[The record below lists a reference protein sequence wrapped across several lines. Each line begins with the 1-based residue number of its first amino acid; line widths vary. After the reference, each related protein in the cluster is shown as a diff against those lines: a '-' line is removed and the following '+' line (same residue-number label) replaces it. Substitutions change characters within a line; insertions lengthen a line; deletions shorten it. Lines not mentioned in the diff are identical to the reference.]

1 MGSRLISLATGV
13 VLVASTLAGTTAAGA
28 HEGHDHRRGTPVT
41 ASTAPRPPAGFSDTV
56 VASAQ
61 APTAVAWTPDGRMI
75 VTSKAGQVRVGE
87 VEDGPLK
94 VALDLSAATCAQGER
109 GLVGI
114 AVDPGFAQ
122 NRFVYVY
129 WTHRTRGSCT
139 RPAPANR
146 VTRFELGDDNQVVR
160 GSQTVILDHIVSP
173 EAHHIAGDLEFG
185 ADGYLYVSVG
195 DGVCA
200 LTGERRCGAQ
210 DDNSQVRGLPHGKIL
225 RVTRRGLPVADNP
238 HADHRRARRCT
249 RPSGVPAGTGPCAEI
264 FATGL
269 RNPFR
274 IARRPGTSNFFVND
288 VGQHTW
294 EEVNRLRK
302 GANYGWN
309 VREGHCR
316 RDSATDCGPT
326 RFTNPIHAY
335 RHQDDCRSITGG
347 AFVPDALWPG
357 FDDAYLYSDFACGR
371 LFRLDRLPG
380 GRYRRTVFLDGARGP
395 THLRFGPH
403 DGGTALYYL
412 SFFGNQVHRVTTTR
426 GNTPPEAELR
436 WAPDGRTVTF
446 DGSGS
451 YDPDSGEQIASYA
464 WTFGDG
470 ASATSTT
477 PTTTHTYASEG
488 TFTASLVVTD
498 SRDAASAPATVQVES
513 GEHAPTLDVTGI
525 APSYAVGDP
534 ILLELAATDA
544 EDGIL
549 PASSITW
556 ELRRRHANH
565 SHPYVDPTTGDTVSA
580 AYPGPE
586 DLQAAG
592 ESRLLLVAT
601 ATDSAGLSVT
611 ARRVLRPRRVELTF
625 RTDPG
630 GGRIVLQGAP
640 VTVPVRV
647 VSWAG
652 FRFPVSAPDQR
663 FGGTRHVF
671 RRWSDGGARV
681 HDLVTPARPT
691 TFVATFRRLRG
702 SSRMLN

>member
-1 MGSRLISLATGV
+1 MCTPRRLDDKRSRSTCRGATTRLGSA
-13 VLVASTLAGTTAAGA
+13 
-28 HEGHDHRRGTPVT
+28 
-41 ASTAPRPPAGFSDTV
+41 
-56 VASAQ
+56 
-61 APTAVAWTPDGRMI
+61 
-75 VTSKAGQVRVGE
+75 
-87 VEDGPLK
+87 
-94 VALDLSAATCAQGER
+94 
-109 GLVGI
+109 
-114 AVDPGFAQ
+114 
-122 NRFVYVY
+122 
-129 WTHRTRGSCT
+129 
-139 RPAPANR
+139 
-146 VTRFELGDDNQVVR
+146 VTR
-160 GSQTVILDHIVSP
+160 
-173 EAHHIAGDLEFG
+173 
-185 ADGYLYVSVG
+185 Y
-195 DGVCA
+195 
-200 LTGERRCGAQ
+200 
-210 DDNSQVRGLPHGKIL
+210 
-225 RVTRRGLPVADNP
+225 
-238 HADHRRARRCT
+238 
-249 RPSGVPAGTGPCAEI
+249 
-264 FATGL
+264 
-269 RNPFR
+269 
-274 IARRPGTSNFFVND
+274 
-288 VGQHTW
+288 TW
-294 EEVNRLRK
+294 
-302 GANYGWN
+302 
-309 VREGHCR
+309 
-316 RDSATDCGPT
+316 D
-326 RFTNPIHAY
+326 
-335 RHQDDCRSITGG
+335 
-347 AFVPDALWPG
+347 
-357 FDDAYLYSDFACGR
+357 
-371 LFRLDRLPG
+371 
-380 GRYRRTVFLDGARGP
+380 
-395 THLRFGPH
+395 
-403 DGGTALYYL
+403 
-412 SFFGNQVHRVTTTR
+412 
-426 GNTPPEAELR
+426 
-436 WAPDGRTVTF
+436 
-446 DGSGS
+446 
-451 YDPDSGEQIASYA
+451 
-464 WTFGDG
+464 FGDG

-671 RRWSDGGARV
+671 RRWSDGGARAQRPRHTGPT
-681 HDLVTPARPT
+681 HDVRRDVSGRRRVMEPCCHPT
-691 TFVATFRRLRG
+691 APLNRHASGLDRALRFAQRSDKG
-702 SSRMLN
+702 DGLAIPGGA

>member
-1 MGSRLISLATGV
+1 MGPRLISLATGV
-13 VLVASTLAGTTAAGA
+13 VLVASSLAGTTAAGA
-28 HEGHDHRRGTPVT
+28 HEGHIRRQGTPVT
-41 ASTAPRPPAGFSDTV
+41 ASAPQPPAGFSDTV

-87 VEDGPLK
+87 DEDGPLD

-238 HADHRRARRCT
+238 YADHRRARRCT

-264 FATGL
+264 FAMGL

-274 IARRPGTSNFFVND
+274 IARRPGTSSFFVND
-288 VGQHTW
+288 VGLHTW

-309 VREGHCR
+309 VREGRCR

-326 RFTNPIHAY
+326 TV
-335 RHQDDCRSITGG
+335 HQ
-347 AFVPDALWPG
+347 PDP
-357 FDDAYLYSDFACGR
+357 
-371 LFRLDRLPG
+371 RLPPPE
-380 GRYRRTVFLDGARGP
+380 RLSVDHRRRLRARRPVARFRRRLSLLRLRLWSPLPARPAARRPLP
-395 THLRFGPH
+395 THGVPRGRARSDPPPVRPARRRNRALLPQLLRQPGPPRH
-403 DGGTALYYL
+403 D
-412 SFFGNQVHRVTTTR
+412 HW
-426 GNTPPEAELR
+426 GNTPPEAEVR
-436 WAPDGRTVTF
+436 WTPDGTHGDLRRV
-446 DGSGS
+446 GELR
-451 YDPDSGEQIASYA
+451 PDSGEQIASYA

-470 ASATSTT
+470 TSATTTT

-498 SRDAASAPATVQVES
+498 SRGLASAPATVQVES
-513 GEHAPTLDVTGI
+513 GEHAPTLEVTGI

-544 EDGIL
+544 EDGTL

-565 SHPYVDPTTGDTVSA
+565 SHPYVDPMTGDTVSA
-580 AYPGPE
+580 AYPRPE

-630 GGRIVLQGAP
+630 GGRIVLQGTP
-640 VTVPVRV
+640 VTVPARV

-663 FGGTRHVF
+663 FRRHPPCVPSLV
-671 RRWSDGGARV
+671 RRRGAG